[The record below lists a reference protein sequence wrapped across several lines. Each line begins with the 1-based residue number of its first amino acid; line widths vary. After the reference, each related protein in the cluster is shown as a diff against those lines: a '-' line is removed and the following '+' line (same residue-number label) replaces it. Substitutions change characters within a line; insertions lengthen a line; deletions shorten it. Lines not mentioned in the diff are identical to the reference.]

1 MEHRPTHK
9 RENYQTPEDQHRR
22 KCDHGYTTF
31 EIHQKPWCMKE
42 IIDKKYLIQTRT
54 LYYAKDLAE
63 RMRRHAKLRK
73 TTHRRHIMKDSYTK
87 AVEQVACLF
96 PGGSIHLAIMNQYFI
111 WLLFYTFPLSY
122 PSEICS

>member
-73 TTHRRHIMKDSYTK
+73 TTHRRHINERQLHKGSRASCLPFSWRVHPSSYYEPVFYM
-87 AVEQVACLF
+87 AFILYLSPF
-96 PGGSIHLAIMNQYFI
+96 LSI
-111 WLLFYTFPLSY
+111 
-122 PSEICS
+122 